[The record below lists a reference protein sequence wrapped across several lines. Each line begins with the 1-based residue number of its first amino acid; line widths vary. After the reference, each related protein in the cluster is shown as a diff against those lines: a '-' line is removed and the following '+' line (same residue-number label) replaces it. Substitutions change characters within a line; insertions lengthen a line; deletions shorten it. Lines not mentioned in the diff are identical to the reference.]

1 MQPGHIY
8 RAHGA
13 WHLRYR
19 VKRKQVSVRLADH
32 NDQYRTKG
40 SVRLLAESYLQP
52 VNAGRQVDGPMTLQ
66 LYAETVY
73 FPSIKPPKKSPS
85 TCKATSIST
94 PSRFNR
100 ASVGC
105 VCLRPRPPTCNP
117 FCIELTKRKR
127 TVAPIVPQHQLVAV
141 CDLHPRAE
149 KRNASR
155 PKPNGRCRDSRR

>member
-66 LYAETVY
+66 QYAETVY

-85 TCKATSIST
+85 TYKATSIST

-100 ASVGC
+100 ASAGC

-117 FCIELTKRKR
+117 FCIELTTRKNCRTDRSSPSTRCCLRSSPTRGEAERFKAQTQR
-127 TVAPIVPQHQLVAV
+127 TV
-141 CDLHPRAE
+141 
-149 KRNASR
+149 
-155 PKPNGRCRDSRR
+155 